1 MEEDLFESFPVISE
15 TDKAILMHRDV
26 HFGGKFDFMLEY
38 YLKGGRGIHPDFELE
53 RIKELQL
60 IEEGMKQNLAGLML
74 SGPDAERVAQAKDA
88 YKKLKD
94 LYEKDSAAYRLP
106 RLIADLILTE
116 EEDPQPEIDAIVA
129 EKAAMVPLLMDLLKS
144 EDFHD
149 SLFPGYG
156 YAPAL
161 ATKCLGLIGDK
172 RAIIS
177 LFESIGNEDFF
188 NEDLALEALK
198 HIGDAAKVFLLKVMH
213 ARPITADN
221 ESAAMALIQFKDDPE
236 VGTACLEALKTLD
249 IKKEFPLATYLILAC
264 EGLKDTKQQ
273 QELIALGKAPA
284 TPGML
289 RRDIETISKA
299 W

>member
-1 MEEDLFESFPVISE
+1 MEEDLFENFPVISE
-15 TDKAILMHRDV
+15 TDKAILMHRDI
-26 HFGGKFDFMLEY
+26 HFGGKFDFMIDY
-38 YLKGGRGIHPDFELE
+38 YLKGGKGIHPDFELT
-53 RIKELQL
+53 RIKELQI

-74 SGPDAERVAQAKDA
+74 SGPDAERVAEAKDA

-94 LYEKDSAAYRLP
+94 LYEKESDAYRLP
-106 RLIADLILTE
+106 KIIADLILSE
-116 EEDPQPEIDAIVA
+116 EENPQAEIDAVVA
-129 EKAAMVPLLMDLLKS
+129 EKGAMVPLLMDLLKS

-188 NEDLALEALK
+188 NEDLALEALHK
-198 HIGDAAKVFLLKVMH
+198 IGEPAKAFLLKVMH

-221 ESAAMALIQFKDDPE
+221 ESAALALVQFKDDPE
-236 VGTACLEALKTLD
+236 VGKACLEALKGLD

-264 EGLKDTKQQ
+264 EGITDKKQQ
-273 QELIALGKAPA
+273 QELIALGKLPS

-289 RRDIETISKA
+289 RRDIETLSKS